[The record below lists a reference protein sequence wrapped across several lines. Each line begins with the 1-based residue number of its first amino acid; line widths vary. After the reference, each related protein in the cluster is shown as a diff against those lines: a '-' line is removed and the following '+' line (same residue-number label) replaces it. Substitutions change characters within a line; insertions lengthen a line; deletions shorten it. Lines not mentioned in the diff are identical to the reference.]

1 MPSSINLLFLKSSAI
16 RKFIIYLLMY
26 RYIAATADET
36 TGNFF
41 WNSNN
46 LLCGYDSVS
55 QGQPVFQIFFQ
66 ICRTN

>member
-1 MPSSINLLFLKSSAI
+1 MNRF
-16 RKFIIYLLMY
+16 F
-26 RYIAATADET
+26 AATADET